1 MTSSSKIRSRAA
13 AHPRALARSPA
24 GTDPPLVTEQATPRP
39 VPLHR
44 SLALQVPLLL
54 VVALALAVAVG
65 AWRLRAI
72 VLHSFERLEVANAEP
87 DLRRFATAIDYQAA
101 VLARQVTNAFEH
113 PDDAPHIVIA
123 FLPRES
129 PTAAHPHSE

>member
-65 AWRLRAI
+65 AWSLRAI
-72 VLHSFERLEVANAEP
+72 VLHSFERLEVANAEL
-87 DLRRFATAIDYQAA
+87 DLRRFANAIDYQRSEEHKSELQSLMRISYA
-101 VLARQVTNAFEH
+101 V
-113 PDDAPHIVIA
+113 
-123 FLPRES
+123 
-129 PTAAHPHSE
+129 

>member
-65 AWRLRAI
+65 AWSLRAI
-72 VLHSFERLEVANAEP
+72 VLHSFERLEVANAEL
-87 DLRRFATAIDYQAA
+87 DLRRFANAIDYQVA
-101 VLARQVTNAFEH
+101 VLARQF
-113 PDDAPHIVIA
+113 
-123 FLPRES
+123 
-129 PTAAHPHSE
+129 PTAVEHANDGSHSRSAERRVGKE

>member
-1 MTSSSKIRSRAA
+1 MTLSIPTRPSSHLGVGHRPCGGERSGCSAMTSSSKIRSRAA

-65 AWRLRAI
+65 AWSLRDRTSTRLTSS
-72 VLHSFERLEVANAEP
+72 H
-87 DLRRFATAIDYQAA
+87 
-101 VLARQVTNAFEH
+101 
-113 PDDAPHIVIA
+113 
-123 FLPRES
+123 
-129 PTAAHPHSE
+129 

>member
-39 VPLHR
+39 VPPHR

-54 VVALALAVAVG
+54 VVALALAVAVV
-65 AWRLRAI
+65 AWSLRAI
-72 VLHSFERLEVANAEP
+72 VLHSFVRLAVLNAELA
-87 DLRRFATAIDYQAA
+87 LRPFPTATAKHVAE
-101 VLARQVTNAFEH
+101 RT
-113 PDDAPHIVIA
+113 
-123 FLPRES
+123 
-129 PTAAHPHSE
+129 